1 MRYSCF
7 SVKEGGRRKAAGRP
21 PGPRQS
27 TASGCH
33 TRKARV
39 PPGSVPREMHGRG
52 ARNSFPME
60 SRQARFPWP
69 QSASRVW
76 SRWLSLRPAL
86 FYSARCPP
94 KRPRQATNDLVEML
108 KDDLAYL
115 ASQTRRAIVFELLS
129 DIEGARMEPVLAL
142 RISLHRMHAHRLIAL
157 IRIKIKPLALHVE
170 NWWASVRDFR
180 YKASSLVGASAC
192 GSDPVGRSITWL
204 RIVRTM
210 HRRMQAANFG
220 FHKPSRRRTT

>member
-39 PPGSVPREMHGRG
+39 PPGSVP
-52 ARNSFPME
+52 
-60 SRQARFPWP
+60 
-69 QSASRVW
+69 
-76 SRWLSLRPAL
+76 RPAL

-157 IRIKIKPLALHVE
+157 IRIKIKPPALHVE
-170 NWWASVRDFR
+170 NWWASVRDFH
-180 YKASSLVGASAC
+180 YKASSLAGASAR
-192 GSDPVGRSITWL
+192 VRSGGTVHHLVRL
-204 RIVRTM
+204 RVVRTM

>member
-60 SRQARFPWP
+60 SRQARFPWS

-157 IRIKIKPLALHVE
+157 IRIINKT
-170 NWWASVRDFR
+170 ASPARR
-180 YKASSLVGASAC
+180 ELVGI
-192 GSDPVGRSITWL
+192 GS
-204 RIVRTM
+204 
-210 HRRMQAANFG
+210 
-220 FHKPSRRRTT
+220 